1 MRSLRTYLERLQKV
15 IPDQFVRVR
24 EPVDWQYEV
33 TAYVAEME
41 RDNSNPALLFE
52 NIKDYST
59 PLLINLFGHVDRIIL
74 ALGDTLHIRGSRL
87 DFYNEWNRLFD
98 KEVPPVCAGRGP
110 VKDICHRGDDVD
122 LASLPIPKFYEQDGG
137 RYVTAGLLVARNPD
151 HPEEINLTYARMHLK
166 GRDRFGISLHSR
178 GHTWQ
183 YLEKAKAAGEPL
195 DVAVIIGAHPALYLA
210 AAAKITNEY
219 HRAGALIGE
228 PIELIR
234 CGTVDLPVPA
244 QAEIVLEGQILL
256 DEEDEG
262 PFTEYTGY
270 ISGRSTRN
278 LLRVSA
284 ITRRE
289 DAIFLAVAPSN
300 SSEHLLLSGLPKQAR
315 IYQAMIDFIHTPAL
329 KDIIWPVWGTHFVC
343 FISLKESM
351 ELTPGLAKQLGLL
364 LLGLDHYVKIVAVF
378 PADTDISNV
387 TSALGSIALR
397 CDLKDGSG
405 LEVLGK
411 VFSHLL
417 DPSSAE
423 AGISSKMVIDA
434 SRPGMEIVSPNTEAD
449 LRNVLSAHKIKDAS
463 FPCKGNPHFCVVNA
477 KPDLGDLTEL
487 LDMASLNRCRLII
500 CVDEDIDIHD
510 GRQILWA
517 LATRSQPKD
526 AIIREGRMML
536 DARKGNNW
544 TARRAT
550 LPSYAPL
557 LAARAG
563 DFLNMSKDI

>member
-1 MRSLRTYLERLQKV
+1 MQSLRTYLERLLKV

-52 NIKDYST
+52 NVKDHSL

-74 ALGDTLHIRGSRL
+74 ALGDTPHSRGNRL

-98 KEVPPVCAGRGP
+98 KEVPPVYTSKGP
-110 VKDICHRGDDVD
+110 VKDMCYRGDDVD
-122 LASLPIPKFYEQDGG
+122 LVSLPIPKFYEQDGG

-151 HPEEINLTYARMHLK
+151 HLEEVNLTYARMHSK
-166 GRDRFGISLHSR
+166 GRDKFGISLHSR
-178 GHTWQ
+178 GHMWQ
-183 YLEKAKAAGEPL
+183 YFEKARAEGEPL

-234 CGTVDLPVPA
+234 CETVDLPVPA
-244 QAEIVLEGQILL
+244 QAEIVLEGQIML

-278 LLRVSA
+278 LLRVST

-315 IYQAMIDFIHTPAL
+315 IYRAMIDFIHTPAL

-343 FISLKESM
+343 FISLKESIKHA
-351 ELTPGLAKQLGLL
+351 PGLAKQLGLL

-378 PADTDISNV
+378 PADTDISDV
-387 TSALGSIALR
+387 TGALGSIALG

-405 LEVLGK
+405 LEVLGR
-411 VFSHLL
+411 VYSHLL
-417 DPSSAE
+417 DPSSTE

-434 SRPGMEIVSPNTEAD
+434 SGPVMGMVSPNFEDD
-449 LRNVLSAHKIKDAS
+449 LRNVLSEPKIKDAS
-463 FPCKGNPHFCVVNA
+463 FPCEGNPHFCVVSM
-477 KPDLGDLTEL
+477 KPDLGDLMEL
-487 LDMASLNRCRLII
+487 LDMASLNRCRLIV
-500 CVDEDIDIHD
+500 CVDEDIEIHD
-510 GRQILWA
+510 GREILWA
-517 LATRSQPKD
+517 IATRSQPKD
-526 AIIREGRMML
+526 AVVREGRMIL
-536 DARKGNNW
+536 DARKRNNW

-550 LPSYAPL
+550 LPSHTPA
-557 LAARAG
+557 LAAPSR
-563 DFLNMSKDI
+563 DFLNVPKDI